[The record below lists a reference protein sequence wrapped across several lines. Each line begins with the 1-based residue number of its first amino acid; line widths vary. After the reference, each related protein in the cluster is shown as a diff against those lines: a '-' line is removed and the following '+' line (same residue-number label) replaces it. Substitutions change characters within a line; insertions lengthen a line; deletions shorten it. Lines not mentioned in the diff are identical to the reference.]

1 MPLQVVTGWRW
12 WNRLEA
18 DTAARGKQVLRVN
31 VDETN
36 ISRSYHNKKGLV
48 LTRRCPA
55 RPMLLPGDAVTRGSF
70 SHVAFICDNTEIQP
84 LLPQLIL
91 GNSRVLRKQDLDVLQ
106 PSLPD
111 NVYLIRAKSSWLDAA
126 TFVAALKWLA
136 RALTPF
142 KHTHDILLLMDC
154 CYVHLHRDVLR
165 AARKADIK
173 VCFVPNKTTWLLQ
186 PCDTHL
192 FRRYKAYL
200 RRAYQ
205 AVQLRTASQDV
216 PAVDLL
222 SILIEIIRHVL
233 QGIPWAKAFA
243 DNGYTLHQHN
253 TCHRIRHLLP
263 DLVVPTENDSALCFA
278 DMCAVLPRGREYSKK
293 LLWPE
298 TVQDDQARIGPEL
311 LEGVQ
316 PKPSL
321 LQATLNS
328 EHEASI
334 GSAFDHPDELCA
346 DSVDSWYSRLRP
358 RHNRSAASSST
369 APKPEQPSVPASLA
383 SSATLQCPSSSS
395 ADPMPVGSEW
405 PLGPPRARPLLLPRP
420 QRPPASL
427 P

>member
-126 TFVAALKWLA
+126 TFVAALTWLA

-142 KHTHDILLLMDC
+142 QHTHDILLLMDC

-173 VCFVPNKTTWLLQ
+173 VCFVPKTTTWLLQ

-222 SILIEIIRHVL
+222 RILIEIIRHVL

-278 DMCAVLPRGREYSKK
+278 DICEVLPRGREYSKK

-298 TVQDDQARIGPEL
+298 TVQDDQAHIGPEL

-369 APKPEQPSVPASLA
+369 APKPEQPSAPASLA